1 MTESNEMKE
10 QAQEED
16 ILSNIDVAK
25 YFSILVNR
33 EADDLITVKKLHKL
47 INICYRFL

>member
-16 ILSNIDVAK
+16 ILSNIDVE
-25 YFSILVNR
+25 SIIIFV
-33 EADDLITVKKLHKL
+33 
-47 INICYRFL
+47 